1 MSEKPCSIIFEKI
14 KTNAIIDAN
23 VPNLLT
29 PRYRAESV
37 MERKL
42 KKRLIPLPKRIEKM
56 FSNSREILSPDEYN
70 SFYMSIFYAD
80 RSIKSTEIRTIG
92 KIIIQA
98 G

>member
-56 FSNSREILSPDEYN
+56 FSNSFGIFTPSI
-70 SFYMSIFYAD
+70 SFD
-80 RSIKSTEIRTIG
+80 
-92 KIIIQA
+92 
-98 G
+98 